1 MPLVGGVTGVG
12 VERGPATPA
21 PEVGVGTN
29 GSAVGVTGDVEN
41 TGSFILISYICLL
54 LLLYCCIMNQVF
66 IDLIATD
73 ASAAGTVQPG
83 TVKCQYS
90 ACVRKSNVHTFT
102 HVCFCSSCINHMGGK
117 GSSISTYSIFCNC
130 AVALGYCTAICHH
143 VLTLHFFHPFLA
155 HTCLYC

>member
-1 MPLVGGVTGVG
+1 MG

-29 GSAVGVTGDVEN
+29 GSAVGVTGDIEN

-90 ACVRKSNVHTFT
+90 ACVRKSNIHTFT
-102 HVCFCSSCINHMGGK
+102 HVCFCSSCMPL
-117 GSSISTYSIFCNC
+117 SIWF
-130 AVALGYCTAICHH
+130 AVRFRSAVKFEFISR
-143 VLTLHFFHPFLA
+143 VSNFLSVSRGA
-155 HTCLYC
+155 